1 MRITN
6 VPSDGDSITLK
17 VEGRISGPWAAV
29 LRRAFE
35 DARRQTSARLTLD
48 LTSVS
53 FIDAAGKQV
62 LKDICGCGAEFV
74 AAGCHTRSV
83 IEDITR

>member
-6 VPSDGDSITLK
+6 VPSGRDSVVLK
-17 VEGRISGPWAAV
+17 VEGRITGPWAAE

-53 FIDAAGKQV
+53 FIDDAGKQV
-62 LKDICGCGAEFV
+62 LKDICGCGAEFL
-74 AAGCHTRSV
+74 ATGCHTRSV
-83 IEDITR
+83 IEDLRR